1 MTSELINGDQDLLTL
16 LRRHVVLSMG
26 QIAILQGR
34 SKQVLRRRT
43 QVLREARLIQSVVS
57 GLSHR
62 KGRPESLLM
71 LTAEG
76 AAVLSEP
83 DGGEDGRFDPR
94 PPGPNARC
102 LEHQLLINWF
112 HIHLVHLERSQPRL
126 AIRFFPALHHP
137 IQVTGEVSVAG
148 SDQSAR
154 HSGADEHARSV
165 PDGVFTITDG
175 QCGKTL
181 LFFLEADLGTETL
194 ASRKR
199 SPGDVR
205 QKILNYRA
213 EFRVGG
219 YKRYGGTT
227 SSSLN
232 GFRVLF
238 VTQSATRFAA
248 LCRLV
253 AATSPSDFVWVTEER
268 RMFAQG
274 LSGRIWA
281 RGGHSD
287 AEPQSILGNSL
298 ACDCPIP
305 DARS

>member
-1 MTSELINGDQDLLTL
+1 MASDLIDGDREFLAL
-16 LRRHVVLSMG
+16 LRKHAMLSIG

-43 QVLREARLIQSVVS
+43 QVLREAGLIQSVMS
-57 GLSHR
+57 GLGHR
-62 KGRPESLLM
+62 RGRPESLLM
-71 LTAEG
+71 LSAQG
-76 AAVLSEP
+76 AAVLNEREP
-83 DGGEDGRFDPR
+83 EGNCGADPR
-94 PPGPNARC
+94 PPAPNARC

-112 HIHLVHLERSQPRL
+112 HIHLVHLERSLPRL
-126 AIRFFPALHHP
+126 AIRFFPAFHHP
-137 IQVTGEVSVAG
+137 IQATGEVPVAG
-148 SDQSAR
+148 RDQGAR
-154 HSGADEHARSV
+154 HGGADEHAQSV
-165 PDGVFTITDG
+165 PDGVFTITDS

-199 SPGDVR
+199 GPGDVR

-213 EFRVGG
+213 EFRAGG
-219 YKRYGGTT
+219 YKRYGGTNA
-227 SSSLN
+227 SSLN

-274 LSGRIWA
+274 LTGRIWA
-281 RGGHSD
+281 RGGHGD
-287 AEPQSILGNSL
+287 VELQSILGNSL

>member
-1 MTSELINGDQDLLTL
+1 VASDLIDGDREFLAL
-16 LRRHVVLSMG
+16 LRKHAMLSVG

-43 QVLREARLIQSVVS
+43 QVLREAGLIQSVLS
-57 GLSHR
+57 GLGHR
-62 KGRPESLLM
+62 RGRPESVLV

-76 AAVLSEP
+76 AGVLSEH
-83 DGGEDGRFDPR
+83 DGGGDCAPQ
-94 PPGPNARC
+94 PNARC

-112 HIHLVHLERSQPRL
+112 HIHLVHLERSLPQL
-126 AIRFFPALHHP
+126 TIRFFPAFHHP
-137 IQVTGEVSVAG
+137 IQATGEVPVAG
-148 SDQSAR
+148 RDQSAR
-154 HSGADEHARSV
+154 HGADEHAQSV
-165 PDGVFTITDG
+165 PDGVFTITDS

-181 LFFLEADLGTETL
+181 LFLLEADLGTETL

-199 SPGDVR
+199 GPGDVR

-213 EFRVGG
+213 EFRAGG
-219 YKRYGGTT
+219 YKRYGGTNA
-227 SSSLN
+227 SSLN

-238 VTQSATRFAA
+238 VTQSATRFVAM
-248 LCRLV
+248 CRL
-253 AATSPSDFVWVTEER
+253 AAASSPSDFVWVTEER

-281 RGGHSD
+281 RGGHGD
-287 AEPQSILGNSL
+287 MEPQSILGNSL

>member
-1 MTSELINGDQDLLTL
+1 MTPELIDGDREFLAL
-16 LRRHVVLSMG
+16 LRKHAMLSVG

-43 QVLREARLIQSVVS
+43 RVLIEAGLIQSVVS
-57 GLSHR
+57 GLGHR
-62 KGRPESLLM
+62 RGRPESLLM

-76 AAVLSEP
+76 AAVLSEH
-83 DGGEDGRFDPR
+83 DGGGDCRSDPR
-94 PPGPNARC
+94 PPEPNTRC

-112 HIHLVHLERSQPRL
+112 HIHLMHLERTLPRL
-126 AIRFFPALHHP
+126 TIRFFPAFHHP
-137 IQVTGEVSVAG
+137 IQATGEVPVAG
-148 SDQSAR
+148 RDQSAG
-154 HSGADEHARSV
+154 HGANEHAQSV
-165 PDGVFTITDG
+165 PDGVFTITDT

-181 LFFLEADLGTETL
+181 LFLLEADLGTETL

-199 SPGDVR
+199 GPGDVR

-213 EFRVGG
+213 EFRAGG
-219 YKRYGGTT
+219 YKRYGGTNAA
-227 SSSLN
+227 SLN

-248 LCRLV
+248 MCRLV

-287 AEPQSILGNSL
+287 MEPQSILGNSL

-305 DARS
+305 DARP